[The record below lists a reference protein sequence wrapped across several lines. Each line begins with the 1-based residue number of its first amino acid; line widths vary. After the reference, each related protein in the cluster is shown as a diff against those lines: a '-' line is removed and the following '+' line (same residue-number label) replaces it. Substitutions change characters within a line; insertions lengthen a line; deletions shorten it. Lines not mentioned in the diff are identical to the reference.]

1 MKGNLSAEN
10 AFIWLYFMMDFMMD
24 IYAIMNRVD
33 LL

>member
-24 IYAIMNRVD
+24 SMQ
-33 LL
+33 LTMQ